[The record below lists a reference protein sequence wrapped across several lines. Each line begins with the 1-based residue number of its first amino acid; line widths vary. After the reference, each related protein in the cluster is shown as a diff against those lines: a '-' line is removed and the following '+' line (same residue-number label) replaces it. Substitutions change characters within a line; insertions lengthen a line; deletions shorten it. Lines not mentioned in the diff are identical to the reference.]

1 VSEAAT
7 FLIVLRQAVGDTDTS
22 TIIDGTR
29 DFKILAWLLW
39 FVILIVGNVVFM
51 NFIIAVVSES
61 YENCMEKKEQ
71 IIFDIKLEMIAELE
85 SIMPDWLF
93 EREDWFPKF
102 IIIRRMLGND

>member
-1 VSEAAT
+1 
-7 FLIVLRQAVGDTDTS
+7 LRQAVGDTDTS

-29 DFKILAWLLW
+29 DYKILAWLLW

-61 YENCMEKKEQ
+61 YENCMEKKIQ
-71 IIFDIKLEMIAELE
+71 IIYHIKLEMIAEFE
-85 SIMPDWLF
+85 SIMPDWVF
-93 EREDWFPKF
+93 ERADWFPRF